1 MYNFK
6 QQIEIDANLHAN
18 DIRSSHKIKIH
29 ILDYNKNLKIF
40 WKIQVTEIIFCNC
53 LSGKLET
60 SEKVEAE
67 NDVEIVELSLG

>member
-1 MYNFK
+1 M
-6 QQIEIDANLHAN
+6 QIYMLMTSGHH
-18 DIRSSHKIKIH
+18 IRLKFT

-40 WKIQVTEIIFCNC
+40 WKIEVTEIIFCNC

-67 NDVEIVELSLG
+67 NHVEIVELSLG